1 MWTLVGQTSSFTIM
15 ETGHSERPLQ
25 TPLPATTSESGEW
38 CGLITTMTGLWT
50 SSWPVISQTPSIVS
64 IITITMANSHAFSR
78 TSLPVKNGPRET
90 VAEMAA
96 QHGETMTMT
105 DSSTSLYMLVMIV
118 RTDFI
123 ITMVMEASVRSAQVR
138 YFPTRRARN
147 PADVLGGILTTTA
160 TSICS

>member
-38 CGLITTMTGLWT
+38 CGLITTMT
-50 SSWPVISQTPSIVS
+50 
-64 IITITMANSHAFSR
+64 
-78 TSLPVKNGPRET
+78 
-90 VAEMAA
+90 
-96 QHGETMTMT
+96 
-105 DSSTSLYMLVMIV
+105 DSSTSSYMLVMIV